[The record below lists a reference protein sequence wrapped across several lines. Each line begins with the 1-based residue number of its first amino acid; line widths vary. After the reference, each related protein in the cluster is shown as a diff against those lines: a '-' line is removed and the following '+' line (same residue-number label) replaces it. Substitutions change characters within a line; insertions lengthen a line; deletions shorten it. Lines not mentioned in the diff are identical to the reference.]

1 MKRQIRGHIQHL
13 NWAPN
18 AERQKLKSA
27 SSRGRP
33 DFAGL
38 WGRNK
43 NDSTTA
49 HAKNPTRT
57 EVRAASG
64 EIEDRPADMGSN

>member
-1 MKRQIRGHIQHL
+1 MKQQIRGHIQHL

-33 DFAGL
+33 DSSGL
-38 WGRNK
+38 WGRNT
-43 NDSTTA
+43 NYSTTA
-49 HAKNPTRT
+49 YAKNPTRT

>member
-1 MKRQIRGHIQHL
+1 MKQQIRGHIQHL

-33 DFAGL
+33 DSSGL
-38 WGRNK
+38 WGRNT
-43 NDSTTA
+43 NYSTTA

>member
-1 MKRQIRGHIQHL
+1 MKQQIRGHIQHL

-38 WGRNK
+38 WGR
-43 NDSTTA
+43 
-49 HAKNPTRT
+49 RT
-57 EVRAASG
+57 ITVQRHMPKPDADGSQSRVWG
-64 EIEDRPADMGSN
+64 DRG

>member
-1 MKRQIRGHIQHL
+1 MKQQTRGHIQHL

-18 AERQKLKSA
+18 AERQKPKSA

-33 DFAGL
+33 DLEGL

-43 NDSTTA
+43 NGSTTA
-49 HAKNPTRT
+49 YAKNPTRT

>member
-1 MKRQIRGHIQHL
+1 MKQQIRGHIQHL

-43 NDSTTA
+43 MTA
-49 HAKNPTRT
+49 QRHMPKTRRGRKS
-57 EVRAASG
+57 EPRLG
-64 EIEDRPADMGSN
+64 R

>member
-1 MKRQIRGHIQHL
+1 MKQQIRGHIQHL

-33 DFAGL
+33 DLAGL
-38 WGRNK
+38 WGRSK

-49 HAKNPTRT
+49 YAKKPDADGSQSR
-57 EVRAASG
+57 VRG
-64 EIEDRPADMGSN
+64 DRG

>member
-1 MKRQIRGHIQHL
+1 MKQQTRGHIQHL

-33 DFAGL
+33 DLEGL

-43 NDSTTA
+43 NDSTTG
-49 HAKNPTRT
+49 HMPKTRRGRKS
-57 EVRAASG
+57 EPRLG
-64 EIEDRPADMGSN
+64 R